1 MLFHLYQILKNDH
14 LIFQNFLFRPNKVNF
29 TASNENL
36 AKKQI
41 ERSKNGYETSNGNPV
56 HAWTK
61 KCSEYFEKSILPDLN
76 TLASYEIKKYVSYLF
91 NDLTGLTTNPI

>member
-1 MLFHLYQILKNDH
+1 MKIWQKNKSRGVKMDMR
-14 LIFQNFLFRPNKVNF
+14 LVMVI
-29 TASNENL
+29 
-36 AKKQI
+36 
-41 ERSKNGYETSNGNPV
+41 RSTLG
-56 HAWTK
+56 K